1 MAFFVGSKKRRP
13 IAKNESMKAELVRRD
28 RYTIFSKGE
37 IGNLALSN
45 RLVRSA
51 TGDPSILVGR
61 KMSDEVL
68 NLYRELAVGGV
79 GLIITGGLLVYRER
93 MLGEDT
99 GKSTYTYE
107 DLQIVGIERLADVVH
122 RSRPDCKI
130 VAQLEA
136 DYVNAGPSE
145 ISSPFSQEK
154 VRPFSVEEIRLMVDC
169 FVEAIVRMK
178 DAGFDGVQLNG
189 AHGGLL
195 SCFLSPYTNRR
206 TDEYGGSIR
215 NRARIVREIIAQAR
229 AKVGNWPILI
239 KVNCTDD
246 IEGGIDIDTF
256 PDLAE
261 EVQTIGIDAIEISGG
276 MRDCLVR
283 SEAELGFRPVPSP
296 DAHTRIGR
304 PEKQSYFLK
313 YAERLNLNIPVILV
327 GGNRDIERLEE
338 IVRQGKV
345 DFVALCRPLIREPDL
360 PNRWLEGRGGKTT
373 KCISCNSCIYNISVH
388 PGRPEP
394 GLVICLAKQ
403 DKQRHG
409 AAQEWL
415 SLWVKQNVVK
425 GGAECQN

>member
-1 MAFFVGSKKRRP
+1 
-13 IAKNESMKAELVRRD
+13 
-28 RYTIFSKGE
+28 
-37 IGNLALSN
+37 
-45 RLVRSA
+45 
-51 TGDPSILVGR
+51 
-61 KMSDEVL
+61 
-68 NLYRELAVGGV
+68 
-79 GLIITGGLLVYRER
+79 
-93 MLGEDT
+93 
-99 GKSTYTYE
+99 
-107 DLQIVGIERLADVVH
+107 
-122 RSRPDCKI
+122 
-130 VAQLEA
+130 
-136 DYVNAGPSE
+136 
-145 ISSPFSQEK
+145 
-154 VRPFSVEEIRLMVDC
+154 
-169 FVEAIVRMK
+169 
-178 DAGFDGVQLNG
+178 
-189 AHGGLL
+189 L

-215 NRARIVREIIAQAR
+215 NRARMVREIIAQAR

-246 IEGGIDIDTF
+246 VEGGIDIDTF

-261 EVQTIGIDAIEISGG
+261 EIQATGIDAIEISGG